1 MMIGR
6 KFGRAG
12 YAPDKGCYEAD
23 EGYCD
28 MTGVV
33 CMYMITIL
41 NGYFQALIHTRGLR
55 TNVTLTKRQAM
66 MRYETNEVWHPK
78 SSFPNQ

>member
-12 YAPDKGCYEAD
+12 YAPDKGCYGTD
-23 EGYCD
+23 EGYYD

-41 NGYFQALIHTRGLR
+41 KGYFQALVRTWGLR

-66 MRYETNEVWHPK
+66 MGYETNEVWHPK
-78 SSFPNQ
+78 SSFPSQ